1 MKIDNRRVSGDK
13 FLEHRTTER
22 YQIVNDYNH
31 PFYNK
36 EINPLFWPFRA
47 LCKYLLELA
56 DPTLLFD
63 SDDEP

>member
-1 MKIDNRRVSGDK
+1 M
-13 FLEHRTTER
+13 EHRTTES
-22 YQIVNDYNH
+22 YQIVNDYDH
-31 PFYNK
+31 TYYNN